1 MARGKYAHRG
11 SGVKLPVVL
20 IMLIVAILAVIFAVT
35 ALVKALNNEDPL
47 PEAGDLLPGI
57 QQGEENKDT
66 PPQDN
71 TQPPVET
78 EDLQLKRAELLAQA
92 ETLVKGYYY
101 DDAIALLEN
110 AGELTSVETAAML
123 QDVRGLKDSLV
134 KYEGEQYYHI
144 FFHSLVAD
152 TALAFDGDREE
163 EGYDDFMTTVSE
175 FKAMLP
181 LLQEAGFILYDITD
195 MVEIVDGKAVMKD
208 IYLPAGKKPLV
219 LSIDDVN
226 YYTYMLDDG
235 FASRLDVDE
244 EGNIVT
250 IMGGT
255 IIDHGEGVS
264 TVEGGTPTYDGDVMP
279 ILDAYVKEHPEFSW
293 QGAKGIVAITGYA
306 GAFGYRITDLHLF
319 DEQTQ
324 QWMLDKTTEVA
335 QALRAN
341 GWQIACHSYTHN
353 QYWNKKTI
361 TMEQEQYDI
370 GRWLGE
376 IAPYVGDTNIF
387 ISPFGVSFD
396 GNDERFRYLVDHG
409 FYIYCPVD
417 SYQPCYV
424 KDDYMIQGRINLDGL
439 TMKNYPERIRKH
451 FFDPALVLDAAR
463 PN

>member
-1 MARGKYAHRG
+1 MARGKYAHSS

-20 IMLIVAILAVIFAVT
+20 IFLVIAIIAVIFAVT
-35 ALVKALNNEDPL
+35 ALVRSLHNEDPL
-47 PEAGDLLPGI
+47 PDPVEDVLTG
-57 QQGEENKDT
+57 QQQEQQA

-71 TQPPVET
+71 TQPPVDEAA
-78 EDLQLKRAELLAQA
+78 LQAQRQVLLEQAELL
-92 ETLVKGYYY
+92 LRGYYY

-110 AGELTSVETAAML
+110 CGELMNTETAALL
-123 QDVRGLKDSLV
+123 QDVKKAKESLV
-134 KYEGEQYYHI
+134 KYEGGQYYHI
-144 FFHSLVAD
+144 FFHSLAAD
-152 TALAFDGDREE
+152 TALTFDGDREE
-163 EGYDDFMTTVSE
+163 AGYDDFMTTVSE

-195 MVEIVDGKAVMKD
+195 MVEQVDGKAVLKD

-226 YYTYMLDDG
+226 YYNYMLDDG
-235 FASRLDVDE
+235 FASRLDVDDA
-244 EGNIVT
+244 GNVVT

-255 IIDHGEGVS
+255 IIDHGEKVL
-264 TVEGGTPTYDGDVMP
+264 TVEGGEPTYDGDVMP

-319 DEQTQ
+319 DQQTQ
-324 QWMLDKTTEVA
+324 QWMLDKTVAVA
-335 QALRAN
+335 QALRNN

-361 TMEQEQYDI
+361 TMEEEQYDI

-396 GNDERFRYLVDHG
+396 GDDQRFRYLVDHG
-409 FYIYCPVD
+409 FWIYCPVD

-424 KDDYMIQGRINLDGL
+424 REDYMIQGRINLDGL
-439 TMKNYPERIRKH
+439 TMKRYPERISRH
-451 FFDPALVLDAAR
+451 FFDPTPIIDPAR
-463 PN
+463 PD

>member
-1 MARGKYAHRG
+1 MARGKYSQPSHGPKGWAIL
-11 SGVKLPVVL
+11 V
-20 IMLIVAILAVIFAVT
+20 MLIVAVIAVIFAVT
-35 ALVKALNNEDPL
+35 AFIKALNNEDPL
-47 PEAGDLLPGI
+47 PDVSELIPG
-57 QQGEENKDT
+57 QQEQQPAQ

-71 TQPPVET
+71 TQPPV
-78 EDLQLKRAELLAQA
+78 DDAALAAERQALLEEAR
-92 ETLVKGYYY
+92 LLMRGYYY

-110 AGELTSVETAAML
+110 AGELTSTDTAALL
-123 QDVRGLKDSLV
+123 QDVRKAKDGLV
-134 KYEGEQYYHI
+134 KYEGGQYYHI
-144 FFHSLVAD
+144 FFHSLAAD
-152 TALAFDGDREE
+152 TAKTFDGDYDSD
-163 EGYDDFMTTVSE
+163 GYDLYMTTVSE

-195 MVEIVDGKAVMKD
+195 MTEQVDGKAVLKD

-219 LSIDDVN
+219 ISIDDVN

-244 EGNIVT
+244 EGNVVT
-250 IMGGT
+250 IMGGELVN
-255 IIDHGEGVS
+255 HGQGVT
-264 TVEGGTPTYDGDVMP
+264 TVTGGQPTYDGDVMP

-293 QGAKGIVAITGYA
+293 QGAKGIVALTGYA

-324 QWMLDKTTEVA
+324 QWMLDKTKEVA
-335 QALRAN
+335 QALRAS

-361 TMEQEQYDI
+361 TMEEEQYDI

-396 GNDERFRYLVDHG
+396 GDDQRFRYLVDHG
-409 FYIYCPVD
+409 FWIYCPVD

-424 KDDYMIQGRINLDGL
+424 REDYFIQGRINLDGL
-439 TMKNYPERIRKH
+439 TMKKYPERISKH
-451 FFDPALVLDAAR
+451 FFDPTPILDPAR
-463 PN
+463 PQ

>member
-1 MARGKYAHRG
+1 MAKGKYSQPSHG
-11 SGVKLPVVL
+11 PKTWVL
-20 IMLIVAILAVIFAVT
+20 IVMLVVAIIAVIFAVT
-35 ALVKALNNEDPL
+35 AFVKALNNEDPIPDMEQIL
-47 PEAGDLLPGI
+47 PSPQDPQPE
-57 QQGEENKDT
+57 T
-66 PPQDN
+66 PAPDN
-71 TQPPVET
+71 TQPPV
-78 EDLQLKRAELLAQA
+78 DDAALAAKRQELLAKA
-92 ETLVKGYYY
+92 ETLVRGYYY
-101 DDAIALLEN
+101 DDAIALLEG
-110 AGELTSVETAAML
+110 AGELTNTETAAML
-123 QDVRGLKDSLV
+123 QDVRQAKDSLV
-134 KYEGEQYYHI
+134 KYEGGQYYHI
-144 FFHSLVAD
+144 FFHSLAAD
-152 TALAFDGDREE
+152 TAKTFDGDYDSA
-163 EGYDDFMTTVSE
+163 GYDLYMTTVSE

-195 MVEIVDGKAVMKD
+195 MTERVDGKAVLKD

-219 LSIDDVN
+219 ISIDDVN

-244 EGNIVT
+244 EGNVVT

-255 IIDHGEGVS
+255 IKNHGEGVT

-293 QGAKGIVAITGYA
+293 QGAKGIVALTGYA

-324 QWMLDKTTEVA
+324 QWMLDKTTAVA

-361 TMEQEQYDI
+361 TMEEEKYDI

-396 GNDERFRYLVDHG
+396 GDDERFRYLVDNG
-409 FYIYCPVD
+409 FWIYCPVD

-424 KDDYMIQGRINLDGL
+424 RGDYFIQGRINLDGL
-439 TMKNYPERIRKH
+439 TMKKYPERVSKYY
-451 FFDPALVLDAAR
+451 FDPTPIIDPAR
-463 PN
+463 PQ

>member
-1 MARGKYAHRG
+1 MARGKYAHSG

-20 IMLIVAILAVIFAVT
+20 VFLVIAIIAVIFAVT
-35 ALVKALNNEDPL
+35 ALVRSLHNEDPL
-47 PEAGDLLPGI
+47 PDPVEDVLTG
-57 QQGEENKDT
+57 QQQEQQA

-71 TQPPVET
+71 TQPPVDEAT
-78 EDLQLKRAELLAQA
+78 LQAQRQVLLEQAELL
-92 ETLVKGYYY
+92 LRGYYY

-110 AGELTSVETAAML
+110 CGELMNTETAALL
-123 QDVRGLKDSLV
+123 QDVKKAKESLV
-134 KYEGEQYYHI
+134 KYEGGQYYHI
-144 FFHSLVAD
+144 FFHSLAAD
-152 TALAFDGDREE
+152 TALTFDGDREE
-163 EGYDDFMTTVSE
+163 AGYDDFMTTVSE

-195 MVEIVDGKAVMKD
+195 MVEQVDGKAVLKD

-226 YYTYMLDDG
+226 YYNYMLDDG
-235 FASRLDVDE
+235 FASRLDVDDQ
-244 EGNIVT
+244 GNVVT

-255 IIDHGEGVS
+255 IIDHGEKVL
-264 TVEGGTPTYDGDVMP
+264 TVEGGEPTYDGDVMP

-324 QWMLDKTTEVA
+324 QWMLDKTKEVA
-335 QALRAN
+335 QALRN
-341 GWQIACHSYTHN
+341 TGWQIACHSYTHN

-361 TMEQEQYDI
+361 TMEQEEYDI

-396 GNDERFRYLVDHG
+396 GDDQRFRYLVDNG
-409 FYIYCPVD
+409 FWIYCPVD

-424 KDDYMIQGRINLDGL
+424 REDYMIQGRINLDGL
-439 TMKNYPERIRKH
+439 TMKRYPARISRH
-451 FFDPALVLDAAR
+451 FFDPTPILDPAR
-463 PN
+463 PD

>member
-1 MARGKYAHRG
+1 MARGKYARSSHG
-11 SGVKLPVVL
+11 PKAPV
-20 IMLIVAILAVIFAVT
+20 ILALLLVAVIAVGLAVT
-35 ALVKALNNEDPL
+35 ALVRALNNEEPIPPVIKSDDQQQ
-47 PEAGDLLPGI
+47 EALQPG
-57 QQGEENKDT
+57 
-66 PPQDN
+66 QDN

-78 EDLQLKRAELLAQA
+78 EDLQLRRQALLEEAQ
-92 ETLVKGYYY
+92 TLADGYYY
-101 DDAIALLEN
+101 DEAIALLEN
-110 AGELTSVETAAML
+110 AGELSGTEVGALL
-123 QDVRGLKDSLV
+123 QDIRQLKDGLV
-134 KYEGEQYYHI
+134 KYEGGQYYHI
-144 FFHSLVAD
+144 FFHSLAAD
-152 TALAFDGDREE
+152 TAKTFDGDYDAA
-163 EGYDDFMTTVSE
+163 GYDMYMTTVSE

-181 LLQEAGFILYDITD
+181 LLQDAGFILYDITD
-195 MVEIVDGKAVMKD
+195 MVERVDGKAVFRD

-219 LSIDDVN
+219 ISIDDVN
-226 YYTYMLDDG
+226 YYNYMLDDG
-235 FASRLDVDE
+235 FASRLDVDD
-244 EGNIVT
+244 EGNVVT

-255 IIDHGEGVS
+255 IVDHGEKVL
-264 TVEGGTPTYDGDVMP
+264 TVDGGEATYDGDVMP

-319 DEQTQ
+319 DEETQ
-324 QWMLDKTTEVA
+324 QWMLDKTRAVA
-335 QALRAN
+335 QALRDS

-396 GNDERFRYLVDHG
+396 GTDERFRYLVDNG
-409 FYIYCPVD
+409 FWIYCPVD

-439 TMKNYPERIRKH
+439 TMKRYPERVQKYY
-451 FFDPALVLDAAR
+451 FDPTPILDPAR
-463 PN
+463 PK

>member
-1 MARGKYAHRG
+1 MARGKYAHSS

-20 IMLIVAILAVIFAVT
+20 IFLVIAIIAVIFAVT
-35 ALVKALNNEDPL
+35 ALVRSLHNEDPL
-47 PEAGDLLPGI
+47 PDPVEDVLTG
-57 QQGEENKDT
+57 QQQEQQA

-71 TQPPVET
+71 TQPPVDEAT
-78 EDLQLKRAELLAQA
+78 LQAQRQVLLEQAELL
-92 ETLVKGYYY
+92 LRGYYY

-110 AGELTSVETAAML
+110 CGELMNTETAALL
-123 QDVRGLKDSLV
+123 QDVKKAKESLV
-134 KYEGEQYYHI
+134 KYEGGQYYHI
-144 FFHSLVAD
+144 FFHSLAAD
-152 TALAFDGDREE
+152 TALTFDGDREE
-163 EGYDDFMTTVSE
+163 AGYDDFMTTVSE

-195 MVEIVDGKAVMKD
+195 MVEQVDGKAVLKD

-226 YYTYMLDDG
+226 YYNYMLDDG
-235 FASRLDVDE
+235 FASRLDVDDQ
-244 EGNIVT
+244 GNVVT

-255 IIDHGEGVS
+255 IIDHGEKVL
-264 TVEGGTPTYDGDVMP
+264 TVEGGEPTYDGDVMP

-324 QWMLDKTTEVA
+324 QWMLDKTKEVA
-335 QALRAN
+335 QALRN
-341 GWQIACHSYTHN
+341 TGWQIACHSYTHN

-361 TMEQEQYDI
+361 TMEQEEYDI

-396 GNDERFRYLVDHG
+396 GDDQRFRYLVDHG
-409 FYIYCPVD
+409 FWIYCPVD

-424 KDDYMIQGRINLDGL
+424 REDYMIQGRINLDGL
-439 TMKNYPERIRKH
+439 TMKRYPERISRH
-451 FFDPALVLDAAR
+451 FFDPTPILDPAR
-463 PN
+463 PE

>member
-1 MARGKYAHRG
+1 MARGKYARHS

-20 IMLIVAILAVIFAVT
+20 IFLVIAIIAVIFAIT
-35 ALVKALNNEDPL
+35 ALVRSLHNEDPL
-47 PEAGDLLPGI
+47 PAPIEDVLSG
-57 QQGEENKDT
+57 QQQQEQQT
-66 PPQDN
+66 PPPEE
-71 TQPPVET
+71 THPPVDEAA
-78 EDLQLKRAELLAQA
+78 LAAQRAVLLDEA
-92 ETLVKGYYY
+92 ETLLRGYYY

-110 AGELTSVETAAML
+110 CGELMNTETAAML
-123 QDVRGLKDSLV
+123 QDVKKAKDSLV
-134 KYEGEQYYHI
+134 KYEGGQYYHI

-195 MVEIVDGKAVMKD
+195 MVEQVDGKAVLKD

-226 YYTYMLDDG
+226 YYNYMLDDG

-244 EGNIVT
+244 EGNVVT

-255 IIDHGEGVS
+255 IIDHGEKVL
-264 TVEGGTPTYDGDVMP
+264 TVDGGQPTYDGDVMP

-293 QGAKGIVAITGYA
+293 QGAKGIVALTGYA

-319 DEQTQ
+319 DEQSQ
-324 QWMLDKTTEVA
+324 QWMLDKTKAVA

-361 TMEQEQYDI
+361 TMEEEQYDI

-396 GNDERFRYLVDHG
+396 GDDARFRYLVDNG
-409 FYIYCPVD
+409 FWIYCPVD

-424 KDDYMIQGRINLDGL
+424 REDYMIQGRINLDGL
-439 TMKNYPERIRKH
+439 TMKRYPERISRH
-451 FFDPALVLDAAR
+451 FFDPTPIIDPAR
-463 PN
+463 PE

>member
-1 MARGKYAHRG
+1 MAHGKYSRQS
-11 SGVKLPVVL
+11 SGVKLPVIL
-20 IMLIVAILAVIFAVT
+20 IFLVIAIMAVIFAVT
-35 ALVKALNNEDPL
+35 ALIRSLHNEEPIPDV
-47 PEAGDLLPGI
+47 EGLLPPQT
-57 QQGEENKDT
+57 QQQET
-66 PPQDN
+66 PPPP
-71 TQPPVET
+71 QPEEPQVDEAALAAQR
-78 EDLQLKRAELLAQA
+78 EELLTQA
-92 ETLVKGYYY
+92 ETLLRGYYY
-101 DDAIALLEN
+101 DEAITLLEN
-110 AGELTSVETAAML
+110 CGELTNTDTAALL
-123 QDVRGLKDSLV
+123 QDVKKAKESLV
-134 KYEGEQYYHI
+134 KYEGGQYYHI
-144 FFHSLVAD
+144 FFHSLAAD
-152 TALAFDGDREE
+152 TSLTFDGDREE
-163 EGYDDFMTTVSE
+163 AGYDDFMTTVSE

-195 MVEIVDGKAVMKD
+195 MVEQVDGKAVLKD

-226 YYTYMLDDG
+226 YYNYMLDDG
-235 FASRLDVDE
+235 FASRLDVDDA
-244 EGNIVT
+244 GNVVT

-255 IIDHGEGVS
+255 IIDHGEKVL
-264 TVEGGTPTYDGDVMP
+264 TVEGGEPTYDGDVMP
-279 ILDAYVKEHPEFSW
+279 ILDAYVMEHPEFSW

-324 QWMLDKTTEVA
+324 QWMLDKTTQVA
-335 QALRAN
+335 QALRN
-341 GWQIACHSYTHN
+341 SGWQIACHSYTHN

-396 GNDERFRYLVDHG
+396 GNDQRFRYLVDHG

-439 TMKNYPERIRKH
+439 TMKHYPERVIRH
-451 FFDPALVLDAAR
+451 FFDPAQVLDPAR
-463 PN
+463 PQ

>member
-1 MARGKYAHRG
+1 MAHGKYSRQS
-11 SGVKLPVVL
+11 SGVKLPVIL
-20 IMLIVAILAVIFAVT
+20 IFLVIAIIAVIFAVT
-35 ALVKALNNEDPL
+35 ALIRSLHNEEPIPDV
-47 PEAGDLLPGI
+47 EGLLPPQT
-57 QQGEENKDT
+57 QQQET
-66 PPQDN
+66 PPPP
-71 TQPPVET
+71 QPEEPQVDEAALAAQR
-78 EDLQLKRAELLAQA
+78 EELLTQA
-92 ETLVKGYYY
+92 ETLLRGYYY
-101 DDAIALLEN
+101 DEAITLLEN
-110 AGELTSVETAAML
+110 CGELTNTDTAALL
-123 QDVRGLKDSLV
+123 QDVKKAKESLV
-134 KYEGEQYYHI
+134 KYEGGQYYHI
-144 FFHSLVAD
+144 FFHSLAAD
-152 TALAFDGDREE
+152 TSLTFDGDREE
-163 EGYDDFMTTVSE
+163 AGYDDFMTTVSE

-195 MVEIVDGKAVMKD
+195 MVEQVDGKAVLKD

-226 YYTYMLDDG
+226 YYNYMLDDG
-235 FASRLDVDE
+235 FASRLDVDDA
-244 EGNIVT
+244 GNVVT

-255 IIDHGEGVS
+255 IIDHGEKVL
-264 TVEGGTPTYDGDVMP
+264 TVEGGEPTYDGDVMP

-324 QWMLDKTTEVA
+324 QWMLDKTKAVA
-335 QALRAN
+335 QALRN
-341 GWQIACHSYTHN
+341 TGWQIACHSYTHN

-396 GNDERFRYLVDHG
+396 GDDARFRYLVDNG
-409 FYIYCPVD
+409 FWIYCPVD

-424 KDDYMIQGRINLDGL
+424 REDYMIQGRINLDGL
-439 TMKNYPERIRKH
+439 TMKRYPERISRH
-451 FFDPALVLDAAR
+451 FFDPTPIIDPAR
-463 PN
+463 PD

>member
-1 MARGKYAHRG
+1 MARGKYAHSS

-20 IMLIVAILAVIFAVT
+20 IFLVIAIIAVIFAVT
-35 ALVKALNNEDPL
+35 ALVRSLHNEDPL
-47 PEAGDLLPGI
+47 PDPVEDVLTG
-57 QQGEENKDT
+57 QQQEQQA

-71 TQPPVET
+71 TQPPVDEAA
-78 EDLQLKRAELLAQA
+78 LQAQRQVLLEQAELL
-92 ETLVKGYYY
+92 LRGYYY

-110 AGELTSVETAAML
+110 CGELMNTETAALL
-123 QDVRGLKDSLV
+123 QDVKKAKESLV
-134 KYEGEQYYHI
+134 KYEGGQYYHI
-144 FFHSLVAD
+144 FFHSLAAD
-152 TALAFDGDREE
+152 TALTFDGDREE
-163 EGYDDFMTTVSE
+163 AGYDDFMTTVSE

-195 MVEIVDGKAVMKD
+195 MVEQVDGKAVLKD

-226 YYTYMLDDG
+226 YYNYMLDDG
-235 FASRLDVDE
+235 FASRLDVDDA
-244 EGNIVT
+244 GNVVT

-255 IIDHGEGVS
+255 IIDHGEKVL
-264 TVEGGTPTYDGDVMP
+264 TVEGGEPTYDGDVMP

-324 QWMLDKTTEVA
+324 QWMLDKTKEVA
-335 QALRAN
+335 QALRN
-341 GWQIACHSYTHN
+341 TGWQIACHSYTHN

-361 TMEQEQYDI
+361 TMEQEEYDI

-396 GNDERFRYLVDHG
+396 GDDQRFRYLVDHG
-409 FYIYCPVD
+409 FWIYCPVD

-424 KDDYMIQGRINLDGL
+424 RDDYMIQGRINLDGL
-439 TMKNYPERIRKH
+439 TMKRYPERISRH
-451 FFDPALVLDAAR
+451 FFDPTPIIDPAR
-463 PN
+463 PD

>member
-1 MARGKYAHRG
+1 MAKGKYAHESHG
-11 SGVKLPVVL
+11 PGAAVIIIL
-20 IMLIVAILAVIFAVT
+20 ILAALLAVGLAVT
-35 ALVKALNNEDPL
+35 ALVRSLHNQEPL
-47 PEAGDLLPGI
+47 PEVGNILPG
-57 QQGEENKDT
+57 QQQEQQ
-66 PPQDN
+66 PQQDN
-71 TQPPVET
+71 TRPPA
-78 EDLQLKRAELLAQA
+78 EDEALKAQRAELIAQA
-92 ETLVKGYYY
+92 ERMVRGYYY
-101 DDAIALLEN
+101 DDAMALLQN
-110 AGELTSVETAAML
+110 AGELTSTETAAML
-123 QDVRGLKDSLV
+123 QDVRQLKEGLV
-134 KYEGEQYYHI
+134 KYEGGQYYHL
-144 FFHSLVAD
+144 FVHSLVAD
-152 TALAFDGDREE
+152 TAKAFDGDREE
-163 EGYDDFMTTVSE
+163 AGYDDFMTTVSE

-181 LLQEAGFILYDITD
+181 LLQENGFILYDITD
-195 MVEIVDGKAVMKD
+195 MMEVVDGKAVLKD

-226 YYTYMLDDG
+226 YYNYMLDDG

-244 EGNIVT
+244 EGNVVT

-255 IIDHGEGVS
+255 IVDHGQKVL
-264 TVEGGTPTYDGDVMP
+264 TVDGGEPTYDGDVMP

-306 GAFGYRITDLHLF
+306 GAFGYRITDLELF

-324 QWMLDKTTEVA
+324 QWMLDKTTQVA

-361 TMEQEQYDI
+361 TMEEEKYDI

-396 GNDERFRYLVDHG
+396 GDDQRFRYLVDHG
-409 FYIYCPVD
+409 FNIYCPVD

-424 KDDYMIQGRINLDGL
+424 RNDYMIQGRINLDGL
-439 TMKNYPERIRKH
+439 TMKRYPERIRKH
-451 FFDPALVLDAAR
+451 FFDPTPILDPAR
-463 PN
+463 PK

>member
-1 MARGKYAHRG
+1 MARGKYAHSS

-20 IMLIVAILAVIFAVT
+20 IFLVIAIIAVIFAVT
-35 ALVKALNNEDPL
+35 ALVRSLHNEDPL
-47 PEAGDLLPGI
+47 PDPVEDVLTG
-57 QQGEENKDT
+57 QQQQEQQT
-66 PPQDN
+66 PPPDN
-71 TQPPVET
+71 TQPPVDEAA
-78 EDLQLKRAELLAQA
+78 LQAQRQVLLEQAQ
-92 ETLVKGYYY
+92 LLLRGYYY

-110 AGELTSVETAAML
+110 CGELMNTETAALL
-123 QDVRGLKDSLV
+123 QDVKKAKESLV
-134 KYEGEQYYHI
+134 KYEGGQYYHI
-144 FFHSLVAD
+144 FFHSLAAD
-152 TALAFDGDREE
+152 TALTFDGDREE
-163 EGYDDFMTTVSE
+163 AGYDDFMTTVSE

-195 MVEIVDGKAVMKD
+195 MVEQVDGKAVLKD

-226 YYTYMLDDG
+226 YYNYMLDDG
-235 FASRLDVDE
+235 FASRLDVDD
-244 EGNIVT
+244 EGNVVT

-255 IIDHGEGVS
+255 IIDHGEKVL
-264 TVEGGTPTYDGDVMP
+264 TVDGGQPTYDGDVMP

-324 QWMLDKTTEVA
+324 QWMLDKTTQVA
-335 QALRAN
+335 QALRN
-341 GWQIACHSYTHN
+341 TGWQIACHSYTHN

-361 TMEQEQYDI
+361 TMEEEQYDI

-396 GNDERFRYLVDHG
+396 GDDARFRYLVDNG
-409 FYIYCPVD
+409 FWIYCPVD

-424 KDDYMIQGRINLDGL
+424 RDDYMIQGRINLDGL
-439 TMKNYPERIRKH
+439 TMKRYPERISKH
-451 FFDPALVLDAAR
+451 FFDPTPIIDPAR
-463 PN
+463 PE

>member
-1 MARGKYAHRG
+1 MAKGKYANRG
-11 SGVKLPVVL
+11 SGVKLPVVI
-20 IMLIVAILAVIFAVT
+20 IMLIVAIIAVIFAVT

-47 PEAGDLLPGI
+47 PDAGGLLPGI

-71 TQPPVET
+71 TQPPVES
-78 EDLQLKRAELLAQA
+78 EDLQQQRAALLEQA
-92 ETLVKGYYY
+92 NALIKGYYY
-101 DDAIALLEN
+101 DDAIALLEG
-110 AGELTSVETAAML
+110 AGELTSVETAALL
-123 QDVRGLKDSLV
+123 QDVKALKDGLV
-134 KYEGEQYYHI
+134 KYEGDQYYHI

-163 EGYDDFMTTVSE
+163 QGYDDFMTTVSE

-195 MVEIVDGKAVMKD
+195 MVEVVDGKTALKD

-219 LSIDDVN
+219 ISIDDVN

-244 EGNIVT
+244 EGNVVT

-319 DEQTQ
+319 DEATQ

-335 QALRAN
+335 QALRN
-341 GWQIACHSYTHN
+341 SGWQIACHSYTHN

-396 GNDERFRYLVDHG
+396 GNDQRFRYLVDHG

-439 TMKNYPERIRKH
+439 TMKRYPERVSKH
-451 FFDPALVLDAAR
+451 YFDPTPILDPAR
-463 PN
+463 PE